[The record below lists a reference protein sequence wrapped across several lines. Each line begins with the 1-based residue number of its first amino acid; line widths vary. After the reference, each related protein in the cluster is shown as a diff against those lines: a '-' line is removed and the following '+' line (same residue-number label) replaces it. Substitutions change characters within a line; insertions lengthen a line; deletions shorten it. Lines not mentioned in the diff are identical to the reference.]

1 MKRIGNP
8 VPSFTNVT
16 KPEKSKGKQAIAL
29 YAATRQKLMEW
40 QQTQIIGLMA
50 RDGKNLWSY
59 PDWCLSLSRRNGKGE
74 ILAARE
80 LWGILAAGEK
90 ILHTAHRTS
99 TSHDAYERLYRL
111 LIRGGF
117 EERQRKKGKGLP
129 GTFYASKQYGL
140 ETIIIYGGGEIHFR
154 TRTDTGGLGEGFD
167 VLVVDEAQEY
177 TSKQQSA
184 LTYTVSAAKNPQTIL
199 VGTPPTATS
208 KGDVFPR
215 FRRKIMEGKS
225 DLVGWTEWSI
235 EKLTEDIEDVELWYR
250 LNPSLGLILSERNI
264 RRELTTGV
272 VDFNVQRLGL
282 WLSYKQ
288 DSAISP
294 KEWEDVRVEDVPEL
308 EPKRFWGIKFGI
320 DGTNVALSV
329 ASKTTDG
336 RVYVEHIECEPVRDG
351 TDWLIEFLK
360 NPKTAKVAVDGASGQ
375 QIMVDA
381 MKEAKIA
388 KKPVLPTVKEI
399 IAANAMFET
408 GLQGNLAHVEQAK
421 VTRIVTN
428 CEKRAI
434 GSNGGFG
441 YRSQV
446 EDADVAI
453 MDSMILAYWLAMT
466 TKTAAPQKINY

>member
-1 MKRIGNP
+1 MKRIGEP
-8 VPSFTNVT
+8 VPSFTNIQQT
-16 KPEKSKGKQAIAL
+16 AESKGKQAIAL
-29 YAATRQKLMEW
+29 YAATKQKLMEW

-50 RDGKNLWSY
+50 RDERKLWAY

-111 LIRGGF
+111 LIKGGF
-117 EERQRKKGKGLP
+117 EERPRKKGKGLP

-199 VGTPPTATS
+199 VGTPPTDTS
-208 KGDVFPR
+208 KGDVFSKI
-215 FRRKIMEGKS
+215 RKTVMDGTAKM
-225 DLVGWTEWSI
+225 VGWTEWSI
-235 EKLTEDIEDVELWYR
+235 EKMTEDVEDIDLWYR
-250 LNPSLGLILSERNI
+250 YNPSLGIILRERNI
-264 RRELTTGV
+264 RREITTGV

-288 DSAISP
+288 DSAISLQ
-294 KEWEDVRVEDVPEL
+294 EWNDVRVDDVPEL
-308 EPKRFWGIKFGI
+308 EPRRYWGIKFGI
-320 DGTNVALSV
+320 DGTNVSMSV

-336 RVYVEHIECEPVRDG
+336 RVYTEHIGIEPVRSG
-351 TDWLIEFLK
+351 TDWIIEFLR
-360 NPKTAKVAVDGASGQ
+360 NPKTAGMVIDGASGQ

-381 MKEAKIA
+381 IKEAKIG

-399 IAANAMFET
+399 IAANALFES
-408 GLQGNLAHVEQAK
+408 GLQGNLAHVEQET

-434 GSNGGFG
+434 GANGGFG

-446 EDADVAI
+446 EDADVAV
-453 MDSMILAYWLAMT
+453 MDSMILAYWLAA
-466 TKTAAPQKINY
+466 TAKQQAPQIINY

>member
-1 MKRIGNP
+1 MARIGNP
-8 VPSFTNVT
+8 VPSFTNIKPNT
-16 KPEKSKGKQAIAL
+16 KTKGGQATKL
-29 YAATRQKLMEW
+29 YAATGQKLLGW
-40 QQTQIIGLMA
+40 QQTQTDGLMA
-50 RDGKNLWSY
+50 IDKTGLWLY

-80 LWGILAAGEK
+80 LWGILAAREK
-90 ILHTAHRTS
+90 IMHTAHRTS

-111 LIRGGF
+111 LILGGM
-117 EERQRKKGKGLP
+117 EERPRKQAKGAP

-140 ETIIIYGGGEIHFR
+140 ETIVIYGGGEIHFR

-184 LTYTVSAAKNPQTIL
+184 LTYTVSASPNPQTIM

-215 FRRKIMEGKS
+215 IRKSVMDGEAQLI
-225 DLVGWTEWSI
+225 GWTEWAV
-235 EKLTEDIEDVELWYR
+235 EKLTQDISDTETWYR
-250 LNPSLGLILSERNI
+250 FNPSLGMILSERNI

-288 DSAISP
+288 DSAISQA
-294 KEWEDVRVEDVPEL
+294 EWDRTKVKDTPVL
-308 EPKRFWGIKFGI
+308 ESKRYFGIKYGI

-329 ASKTTDG
+329 ASKTVDG
-336 RVYVEHIECEPVRDG
+336 RIYVEHIDTRPVRDG
-351 TDWLIEFLK
+351 EEWILEFLK
-360 NPKTAKVAVDGASGQ
+360 NPKTDKIAIDGASGQ
-375 QIMVDA
+375 QLMSDA
-381 MKEAKIA
+381 MKEAGIR

-399 IAANAMFET
+399 IAANAKFEQ
-408 GLQGNLAHVEQAK
+408 GLSGQLAHVEQDA

-434 GSNGGFG
+434 GSAGGFG

-446 EDADVAI
+446 EDADVAT
-453 MDSMILAYWLAMT
+453 MDSMILAYWLAAT
-466 TKTAAPQKINY
+466 AKTQGPQKISY

>member
-8 VPSFTNVT
+8 VPSFTNIEPT
-16 KPEKSKGKQAIAL
+16 AESKGKQAIAL
-29 YAATRQKLMEW
+29 YAATKQKLMEW

-50 RDGKNLWSY
+50 RDDNGLWTY

-111 LIRGGF
+111 LIRGGM
-117 EERQRKKGKGLP
+117 EERPRKKGKGLP

-140 ETIIIYGGGEIHFR
+140 EAIIVYGGGEIHFR

-167 VLVVDEAQEY
+167 VLVLDEAQEY

-184 LTYTVSAAKNPQTIL
+184 LTYTVSATKNPQTIL

-215 FRRKIMEGKS
+215 IRNTVMNGTAKM
-225 DLVGWTEWSI
+225 VGWTEWSI
-235 EKLTEDIEDVELWYR
+235 EKLTEDIDNVDLWYQF
-250 LNPSLGLILSERNI
+250 NPSLGLILSERNI
-264 RRELTTGV
+264 RRELSTGA
-272 VDFNVQRLGL
+272 VDFNVQRMGL

-294 KEWEDVRVEDVPEL
+294 KEWDDVRVEDVPEL

-320 DGTNVALSV
+320 DGTNVSMSV

-336 RVYVEHIECEPVRDG
+336 RVYVEHIACEPVRDG
-351 TDWLIEFLK
+351 TDWMIEFLR
-360 NPKTAKVAVDGASGQ
+360 NPKTEKMAIDGASGQ

-381 MKEAKIA
+381 IKEAKIR
-388 KKPVLPTVKEI
+388 KTPVLPTVKEI
-399 IAANAMFET
+399 IAANALFET
-408 GLQGNLAHVEQAK
+408 GLQGHLAHVEQEK

-453 MDSMILAYWLAMT
+453 MDSMILAYWLAA
-466 TKTAAPQKINY
+466 TAKKQAPQQINY

>member
-8 VPSFTNVT
+8 VPSFTNISKT
-16 KPEKSKGKQAIAL
+16 AKSKGKQAIAL
-29 YAATRQKLMEW
+29 YAATGQKLMEW

-50 RDGKNLWSY
+50 TDARGLWSY
-59 PDWCLSLSRRNGKGE
+59 PDWCLSLARRNGKGE

-111 LIRGGF
+111 LILGGF
-117 EERQRKKGKGLP
+117 EERPRKRGKRLP

-140 ETIIIYGGGEIHFR
+140 ETIVIYDGGEIHFR

-167 VLVVDEAQEY
+167 VLVLDEGQEY

-199 VGTPPTATS
+199 TGTPPTATS

-215 FRRKIMEGKS
+215 IRKMVMDGKAT
-225 DLVGWTEWSI
+225 LTGWTEWAI
-235 EKLTEDIEDVELWYR
+235 EKLTEDIENADLWYR
-250 LNPSLGLILSERNI
+250 YNPSLGIILTERNI

-288 DSAISP
+288 DSAFSP
-294 KEWEDVRVEDVPEL
+294 KEWDDVRVDDVPDL
-308 EPKRFWGIKFGI
+308 ETRRFWGIKFGV
-320 DGTNVALSV
+320 DGTNVGLSV

-336 RVYVEHIECEPVRDG
+336 RVYVEHIACEPVRDG
-351 TDWLIEFLK
+351 TDWIIEYLR
-360 NPKTAKVAVDGASGQ
+360 NPKTAGMTIDGASGQ

-381 MKEAKIA
+381 IKDAKI
-388 KKPVLPTVKEI
+388 KKQPVLPTVKEI
-399 IAANAMFET
+399 ITANAMFEA

-453 MDSMILAYWLAMT
+453 MDSMILAYWLAAT
-466 TKTAAPQKINY
+466 TKKSEPQKINY